1 MIKFVTSR
9 LLELLSIQL
18 IRRIEN
24 PIKIITINTKIDH
37 SICRYWKNKRIHKRF
52 KKIPLQNK
60 WWKLLIGENNKEE
73 QTHVENRPYNLKH
86 NWWDIDRGHFFLLYK
101 RNNKK
106 PMFQGYEKTNKS
118 NKTIIKKH
126 IIWFPSSQQW
136 EDW

>member
-1 MIKFVTSR
+1 MCIRDRNRKPNQNHYNQHKNRPFNLSV
-9 LLELLSIQL
+9 LEKQ
-18 IRRIEN
+18 EN
-24 PIKIITINTKIDH
+24 PQKVQENSTPKQVDCYG
-37 SICRYWKNKRIHKRF
+37 SLF
-52 KKIPLQNK
+52 